1 MFVSMEETNN
11 IFKMSKGAVKI
22 KLENNIS
29 SSGVLLNFQR
39 NNKQFYCLLTNQFV
53 ITPDIIN
60 KKQTINILDSKKDKN
75 LLIKLDSKERI
86 IQCFKESLNIDAT
99 IDEVY
104 ALALDQNFVPLI
116 DDQDHYIGIIKRKD
130 VLIYLGKK

>member
-60 KKQTINILDSKKDKN
+60 NKKEILIKYDNEKKY
-75 LLIKLDSKERI
+75 LIIKLDIKERI
-86 IQCFKESLNIDAT
+86 VQFFIEECF
-99 IDEVY
+99 
-104 ALALDQNFVPLI
+104 
-116 DDQDHYIGIIKRKD
+116 
-130 VLIYLGKK
+130 